1 LLEVLIAVAV
11 FAIVL
16 AAVNVILYGALRL
29 RNRAVESIEQG
40 LPRRQ
45 ALAIFQHDLAN
56 LVVPGGVLSGDL
68 QTSSIT
74 NLVGGQSSPDF
85 YTTSGLIDETSPWAE
100 IQKVSYVLVDSTN
113 RGAAGRDLIRATT
126 RNLLPATLEEPPAQ
140 QWLMSGVQ
148 DLMFYYYDGTQW
160 RDSWDSTTPDLVTG
174 VTNNLPRAIKVQIQ
188 LASEQ
193 TGRAL
198 LAAAPIELVVPVVVQ
213 ARTNKTQTAAGGAR

>member
-1 LLEVLIAVAV
+1 MKNAAIIERAPVGRGIRGPNGTGGLFGSRSPSPRPSPVGRGRKLGHELGNRTHLALQTHSDAVMEKSAALRWHVGDAGYSLSLGKRVRVRGNVTVTRRSRRVSCEPQSHGRLRGFTLLEVLIAVAV

-100 IQKVSYVLVDSTN
+100 IQK
-113 RGAAGRDLIRATT
+113 
-126 RNLLPATLEEPPAQ
+126 
-140 QWLMSGVQ
+140 
-148 DLMFYYYDGTQW
+148 
-160 RDSWDSTTPDLVTG
+160 
-174 VTNNLPRAIKVQIQ
+174 
-188 LASEQ
+188 
-193 TGRAL
+193 
-198 LAAAPIELVVPVVVQ
+198 
-213 ARTNKTQTAAGGAR
+213 